1 MTTSSVGATGSG
13 TTNGVS
19 TDIYNRVQQVMAS
32 QSAGA
37 TKLNNQYTS
46 DQTKL
51 SALGQMQSALAAYQ
65 TVAQGL
71 TGGLT
76 ATTFPTGAAT
86 ATTSSTS
93 LAGSYALNIQQ
104 LAQGQFLTSP
114 SFQSP
119 TAKIGSGAA
128 TTITVDYGTDNADG
142 SFTANSAAKSVSV
155 SIDSSDNTPAGIA
168 AALQQAG
175 VNAQVVTNADG
186 SSSLSISGPSG
197 AANSMRIGVS
207 GDADIGKLLGYDPS
221 GTQNMTQTTAAQD
234 AKLTVAGVAVT
245 SATNTV
251 SDAVDGVT
259 LNLTATGSTS
269 LQVAESPAQVTQNV
283 NAFVSAYN
291 ALNSQL
297 QTLQQAGLGN
307 DPAVKQVSNQI
318 SQLLKTGG
326 SGVSI
331 AALKTAGVTQDS
343 SGNLQV
349 DSGKLAAAVNANPTA
364 VGQLISDGKGGGL
377 VDQLNTLASGFVSA
391 NGVITHET
399 TSTNADYTKVTAQRT
414 ALTSALTAQA
424 NALAA
429 LYTAQAAEGS
439 DSTGGTATSLFDML
453 G

>member
-1 MTTSSVGATGSG
+1 MTTSSVGSTGGSAS
-13 TTNGVS
+13 TGVS

-32 QSAGA
+32 QNAGA

-65 TVAQGL
+65 AVAQGL

-76 ATTFPTGAAT
+76 ATTFPTGSAT
-86 ATTSSTS
+86 ATTSATS

-119 TAKIGSGAA
+119 STKVGSGAA

-142 SFTANSAAKSVSV
+142 SFTANSAAKSVTV
-155 SIDSSDNTPAGIA
+155 SIDGSDNTPAGIA
-168 AALQQAG
+168 AALQKAG

-207 GDADIGKLLGYDPS
+207 GDADIGKLLSYDPAGAQS
-221 GTQNMTQTTAAQD
+221 MKQTTAAQD
-234 AKLTVAGVAVT
+234 ARLTVAGVAVT

-269 LQVAESPAQVTQNV
+269 LQVAESPAQVTKNV

-291 ALNSQL
+291 ALNGQL
-297 QTLQQAGLGN
+297 QTLQKAGLGN
-307 DPAVKQVSNQI
+307 DPAVKQVSKQI

-331 AALKTAGVTQDS
+331 AALKAAGVTQDG

-377 VDQLNTLASGFVSA
+377 ADQLDTLAGGFVSA
-391 NGVITHET
+391 GGVITHET
-399 TSTNADYTKVTAQRT
+399 TQTNADYTKVTAQRA
-414 ALTSALTAQA
+414 ALTKALTAQA
-424 NALAA
+424 TALAS
-429 LYTAQAAEGS
+429 LYTAQAAEGGS
-439 DSTGGTATSLFDML
+439 STGGSASTLFDML

>member
-1 MTTSSVGATGSG
+1 MTTSSVGSTGSSAS
-13 TTNGVS
+13 TGVS

-46 DQTKL
+46 DQTQL
-51 SALGQMQSALAAYQ
+51 SALGQMQSARSAFQ
-65 TVAQGL
+65 SVAQTL

-76 ATTFPTGAAT
+76 ATTFPTGSAT
-86 ATTSSTS
+86 ATTSATS

-119 TAKIGSGAA
+119 SSKVGSGAA

-142 SFTANSAAKSVSV
+142 S
-155 SIDSSDNTPAGIA
+155 
-168 AALQQAG
+168 
-175 VNAQVVTNADG
+175 
-186 SSSLSISGPSG
+186 SSLSIAGPTG

-207 GDADIGKLLGYDPS
+207 GDADIGKLLAYDPAGAQS
-221 GTQNMTQTTAAQD
+221 MTQTTAAQD
-234 AKLTVAGVAVT
+234 AQLTVAGVAVT

-259 LNLTATGSTS
+259 LNLTATGKTS
-269 LQVAESPAQVTQNV
+269 LQVAQSPAQVTQNV
-283 NAFVSAYN
+283 NAFVTAYN

-307 DPAVKQVSNQI
+307 DPAVKQVSSQVA
-318 SQLLKTGG
+318 QLLKTGG

-331 AALKTAGVTQDS
+331 TALKAAGVTQDS

-349 DSGKLAAAVNANPTA
+349 DASKLAAAVNANPTA
-364 VGQLISDGKGGGL
+364 IGQLISDGKGGGL
-377 VDQLNTLASGFVSA
+377 SDQLNTLASGFVSA

-399 TSTNADYTKVTAQRT
+399 TQTNADYTKVTAQRT

-439 DSTGGTATSLFDML
+439 DSSGGTATSLFDML